1 LQGSIRITQQVPVQA
16 SADINPRPDTLGV
29 VSLVLG
35 MLLVAAGYAPV
46 IRRAMGVEE
55 GISFLS
61 VVLLLAAGLMAGLSG
76 MMLLARS
83 EAADRVE
90 KSSEFPSENRYAAL
104 CHVGALLIWLG
115 IPLGNFIL
123 PYLCWRRV
131 RRQSSF
137 VDRHGISSINFQLS
151 VTLYQLIAV
160 LLFYLI
166 AGLLMMALVMILHLL
181 LSLFAARQALS
192 GREFSYPMSIR
203 FIRPADTA

>member
-1 LQGSIRITQQVPVQA
+1 MPV

-29 VSLVLG
+29 ASLGLG
-35 MLLVAAGYAPV
+35 MLLVAAGYAPI
-46 IRRAMGVEE
+46 IRRAFGIEE

-83 EAADRVE
+83 EATDRVE
-90 KSSEFPSENRYAAL
+90 KESRIHSENRYAAL

-131 RRQSSF
+131 RRRSSF
-137 VDRHGISSINFQLS
+137 VDRHGMASINFQLS

-166 AGLLMMALVMILHLL
+166 AGLLMLGLVIALHLL
-181 LSLFAARQALS
+181 LSLYAAWRALS
-192 GREFSYPMSIR
+192 GHEFSYPMSIR
-203 FIRPADTA
+203 FIRPAGTA